1 MWPKAG
7 HDRFSNTQIQEG
19 KVAQNSLMFGE
30 YLKGKDINLEKKVYE
45 DSVAFMVREALPEVG
60 PVTITALFNNNDR
73 IVTVICYQYLKITNP
88 QKKQAVLAL
97 INTLNAEYTMGKF
110 TESADAVTMQII
122 VPFHDNFSPELIIEM
137 ISLMLEAIKEEHPR
151 FMTVM

>member
-1 MWPKAG
+1 
-7 HDRFSNTQIQEG
+7 
-19 KVAQNSLMFGE
+19 VAQNSLMFDD
-30 YLKGKDINLEKKVYE
+30 YLKEKGITLENKVFE
-45 DSVAFMVREALPEVG
+45 DSVAYMVREAVPDVG

-73 IVTVICYQYLKITNP
+73 IVTVICYQYLKLTAP

-97 INTLNAEYTMGKF
+97 INTLNTEYTMGKF
-110 TESADAVTMQII
+110 TESGDALTMQII

-151 FMTVM
+151 FTALL